1 VIRILF
7 PRCTFEPEHR
17 GPQLSPMS
25 ICVEPNGRIWV
36 RSLGGWVF
44 QLADASERQLQRL
57 HLRWRPES
65 RNHWASVA

>member
-1 VIRILF
+1 
-7 PRCTFEPEHR
+7 
-17 GPQLSPMS
+17 MS